1 MERRQSQA
9 LFDKWMRSGRLP
21 DPSPLAERKFNPYH
35 DPDDGRFTFGPGN
48 AGTLRPRPMSMQSRS
63 AGQVRQ
69 VTPPSSPKVPS
80 DPIGDIIERELRRS
94 SAAHG
99 TAASDAQARVKHA
112 RSVLTHWP
120 IAGGSEAMLN
130 RADKLHEGGP
140 RYGDRR
146 GKGAHKGIDL
156 KAPAGTPV
164 RSAGPGAIVAI
175 SPNPSPSYGV
185 QVVIYHGNGVYTH
198 YAHLQ
203 PGSPTLR
210 PGTKVKAGDVIGR
223 VGRTGNTPSSGD
235 THLHFEV
242 RIGSPRPVT
251 AGGKTSD
258 PLKLLPRGRP

>member
-1 MERRQSQA
+1 
-9 LFDKWMRSGRLP
+9 
-21 DPSPLAERKFNPYH
+21 
-35 DPDDGRFTFGPGN
+35 
-48 AGTLRPRPMSMQSRS
+48 
-63 AGQVRQ
+63 
-69 VTPPSSPKVPS
+69 
-80 DPIGDIIERELRRS
+80 
-94 SAAHG
+94 
-99 TAASDAQARVKHA
+99 
-112 RSVLTHWP
+112 
-120 IAGGSEAMLN
+120 MLN
-130 RADKLHEGGP
+130 RADKLNEGGP
-140 RYGDRR
+140 RYGDKR

-156 KAPAGTPV
+156 KAPAGTLV
-164 RSAGPGAIVAI
+164 RSAGTGAIVAI

-223 VGRTGNTPSSGD
+223 VGRTGNTPSTGD

-258 PLKLLPRGRP
+258 PLKLLPRSRP